1 MGVETLLPEF
11 AGVYLI
17 AGAISIR
24 IVSVKPAG
32 KVKPKKVDRAVNT
45 EIEWLVDRHDG
56 APNFEMR
63 RFTIK
68 PGGSIPKHYH
78 PEIEHE
84 QYVLKGKYRIGI
96 GDRVHEVKKG
106 DSIFI
111 PKGTIH
117 WYQNVGKRDAE
128 FLCIVPKTEKYD
140 SVYPDLQG

>member
-1 MGVETLLPEF
+1 M
-11 AGVYLI
+11 
-17 AGAISIR
+17 
-24 IVSVKPAG
+24 SVKPAG
-32 KVKPKKVDRAVNT
+32 EAKPQRIERAVEA

-84 QYVLKGKYRIGI
+84 QYVLKGRYMVGI
-96 GDRVHEVKKG
+96 GDKVHEVSAG

-111 PKGTIH
+111 PKGTTH
-117 WYQNVGKRDAE
+117 WYQNTGKVNAE

-140 SVYPDLQG
+140 SVYIETGD